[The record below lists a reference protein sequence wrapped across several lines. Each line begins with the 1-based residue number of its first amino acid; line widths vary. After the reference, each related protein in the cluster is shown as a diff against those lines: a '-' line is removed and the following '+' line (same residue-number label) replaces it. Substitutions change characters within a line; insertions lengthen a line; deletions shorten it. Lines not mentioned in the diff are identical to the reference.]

1 MSSEI
6 NINSE
11 VTEITIENTSFDRS
25 FNLSCEQAKGEDFVL
40 VQIDDL
46 KINIDLSI
54 ALELSLKLGA
64 FFNFEMIDLES
75 SEHGVKP

>member
-25 FNLSCEQAKGEDFVL
+25 FNLYCEQAKGEDFVL